1 MGRIRMNLVPAPACV
16 FVGRIC
22 ATSDIQLKFGVRQDW
37 NIGFRAPLR
46 QEKALPAPEISVKY
60 GVQYT
65 LEVVVFDHAVLYI
78 FFI

>member
-1 MGRIRMNLVPAPACV
+1 MGRTRMNLVSAPAWV

-46 QEKALPAPEISVKY
+46 QEKALPAPKIFVKY
-60 GVQYT
+60 SIESTLGVGECVRKTSRDQ
-65 LEVVVFDHAVLYI
+65 E
-78 FFI
+78 

>member
-1 MGRIRMNLVPAPACV
+1 MGRIRMNLVSAPACV

-46 QEKALPAPEISVKY
+46 QEKALPAPKIFPKY
-60 GVQYT
+60 SMDST
-65 LEVVVFDHAVLYI
+65 LVLGWLIAYSRPGL
-78 FFI
+78 